1 MNARQ
6 KTILKLIRT
15 RVIGNQQELQNALTE
30 AGFPVAQATI
40 SRDIRMLGLI
50 KKADDSH
57 QYCYHE
63 AERESNASEKNDSES
78 MNNNTPEPYQQ
89 ELLADNVLQIDH
101 AGNVLAIKCNAGTA
115 QAVCTRIDC
124 MQLSH
129 VVGTLA
135 GDDTIFVLVRTPEQ
149 AQALASELSE
159 KFQNR

>member
-15 RVIGNQQELQNALTE
+15 RAIGNQQELQNALTE
-30 AGFPVAQATI
+30 SGFPVAQATI

-63 AERESNASEKNDSES
+63 AERENNA
-78 MNNNTPEPYQQ
+78 NNNIPESYQQ
-89 ELLADNVLQIDH
+89 ELLADNVLRIDY
-101 AGNVLAIKCNAGTA
+101 AGNILAVKCNAGTA
-115 QAVCTRIDC
+115 QAVCARIDS
-124 MQLSH
+124 MHLSH

-135 GDDTIFVLVRTPEQ
+135 GDDTIFVLVRTAEQ